1 MTDTSS
7 RSKQTDSSGETI
19 TDLRSVDQTI
29 HDMSQRAQTYHDQ
42 KDIQNILQ
50 LREVLKTMPRFAKSY
65 FRAIEPTTSTRT
77 RLSYAYDVRTFFRFL
92 QEENPVF
99 AKSDVTEWTVDML
112 DQLEAADIEEYQEFL
127 KVYDIDKKMTGVT
140 KEVSQVTNG
149 EKGLKPGHTYRMSFG
164 TKDDREGTWHSI
176 LCHGGELAYDITYTG
191 DPATC
196 VISEEKTQVPIL
208 TSIHDVHPDNAAGDM
223 SSDIFT
229 RVYNTSGRL
238 VYIVPTSQFNL
249 WDIPAHGVLIVK
261 QGKNVRKVVR

>member
-1 MTDTSS
+1 SAEY
-7 RSKQTDSSGETI
+7 KE
-19 TDLRSVDQTI
+19 
-29 HDMSQRAQTYHDQ
+29 
-42 KDIQNILQ
+42 
-50 LREVLKTMPRFAKSY
+50 FY
-65 FRAIEPTTSTRT
+65 F
-77 RLSYAYDVRTFFRFL
+77 YYF
-92 QEENPVF
+92 
-99 AKSDVTEWTVDML
+99 
-112 DQLEAADIEEYQEFL
+112 
-127 KVYDIDKKMTGVT
+127 ID
-140 KEVSQVTNG
+140 G